1 MKTIV
6 VLCVQRSGSSI
17 LAGMLHHL
25 GVFMGKTRDMKKGKH
40 ANKLGCFENQK
51 FLSLS
56 HTILYDAGSSAI
68 YYEFPEEE
76 KIEET
81 VNKFKPDLTALVKK
95 FDDKALW
102 GWKDP
107 VSFQIIPY
115 IHDSLENPHYIFL
128 YRDIKNVIDSIKKMS
143 SNKNVLSALMHELS
157 LYQKWSRKTGI
168 FRRMYRIYKTRGNII
183 HEEEFVNNFLVQAYD
198 KIESFV
204 EGKKHLRINF
214 NDLIYDTSDSIDK
227 IAEFLD
233 EDFSKKNRI
242 KALNFLHPD
251 LINFK

>member
-1 MKTIV
+1 MKTVI

-25 GVFMGKTRDMKKGKH
+25 GVFMGRTRDMKKGKH

-56 HTILYDAGSSAI
+56 HTILYEAGSSAI

-76 KIEET
+76 KIEEM
-81 VNKFKPDLTALVKK
+81 VQKFNPEIKQLVKR
-95 FDDKALW
+95 FDRKKIW

-107 VSFQIIPY
+107 VSYQIIPY
-115 IHDSLENPHYIFL
+115 LHEKLENPYYIFL
-128 YRDIKNVIDSIKKMS
+128 YRDIENITESIKKIS
-143 SNKNVLSALMHELS
+143 NNKNILPALIHELS

-183 HEEEFVNNFLVQAYD
+183 QEEEFVTNFITKAYN
-198 KIESFV
+198 KIETFV
-204 EGKKHLRINF
+204 EGKKYLKIDF
-214 NDLIYDTSDSIDK
+214 NELVNDTLGSIKK

-233 EDFSKKNRI
+233 EDFSKNNI
-242 KALNFLHPD
+242 KKAHDFLHPE

>member
-25 GVFMGKTRDMKKGKH
+25 GVFMGRNRDLKKGKH
-40 ANKLGCFENQK
+40 ANKPGCFENQK

-76 KIEET
+76 KIEEM
-81 VNKFKPDLTALVKK
+81 VKKFDPEITALVKR
-95 FDDKALW
+95 FDNKALW

-107 VSFQIIPY
+107 VSYQIIPY
-115 IHDSLENPHYIFL
+115 IHGSLENPHYIFL
-128 YRDIKNVIDSIKKMS
+128 YREIENVVESIKKMS
-143 SNKNVLSALMHELS
+143 SNKNILPALMHELS
-157 LYQKWSRKTGI
+157 LYQKWRRKTGI

-183 HEEEFVNNFLVQAYD
+183 HEDDFVNNFLVQAYN

-204 EGKKHLRINF
+204 EGKKHLRIDF
-214 NDLIYDTSDSIDK
+214 NDLIDDTAGSIDK
-227 IAEFLD
+227 IADFLG
-233 EDFSKKNRI
+233 EDFSKKSR
-242 KALNFLHPD
+242 KQALDFLHPD